1 MSFQSHPDYTADS
14 QASVSSQVD
23 DSQDG
28 ASCWAIAEKTL
39 WQLSLTSAATLSGS
53 ALATRSGSGRWL
65 RVWVPGGAVAQTVSV
80 AAGGTVV
87 LPSSVLG
94 TQVIDL
100 SGAIPSDTVAEFPAA
115 DGAQWVARNT
125 TTGAKLLA
133 CRVAGG
139 SRLIY
144 LAPGQS
150 KMVTVDGT
158 ELRGPDERVFRG
170 WIDVSLVALL
180 AASPVQTAVM
190 ALPSNLLITRAN
202 TLVTSA
208 VVGGTVAQSLGLS
221 AGGAELLQNQS
232 ALAVDGLRGE
242 DPSEWGGSLSLV
254 GSALLTAAGMVYVN
268 ENITAANVTAG
279 AIRVIVEGEI
289 IRGTL

>member
-1 MSFQSHPDYTADS
+1 MPFASHPCYYASTQSDVTAE
-14 QASVSSQVD
+14 VD

-28 ASCWAIAEKTL
+28 TMCFAISEQTA
-39 WQLSLTSAATLSGS
+39 WQLSLTSAAPLSGS
-53 ALATRSGSGRWL
+53 ALATRSGVGRWL
-65 RVWVPGGAVAQTVSV
+65 RVWVPGGALAQTVSV
-80 AAGGTVV
+80 AAGGTVA

-94 TQVIDL
+94 TQAVDL
-100 SGAIPSDTVAEFPAA
+100 SGALPSDTIADFPAV

-133 CRVAGG
+133 CRAAGG

-150 KMVTVDGT
+150 KTVTVFGT

-170 WIDVSLVALL
+170 WVDVSLVALL

-202 TLVTSA
+202 TLVTSG

-221 AGGAELLQNQS
+221 AGGAELIQNLS
-232 ALAVDGLRGE
+232 ALAADGLRGE

-254 GSALLTAAGMVYVN
+254 GSALLTAAGLVYVN
-268 ENITAANVTAG
+268 ENITVANVTAG
-279 AIRVIVEGEI
+279 AIRVIIEGEI